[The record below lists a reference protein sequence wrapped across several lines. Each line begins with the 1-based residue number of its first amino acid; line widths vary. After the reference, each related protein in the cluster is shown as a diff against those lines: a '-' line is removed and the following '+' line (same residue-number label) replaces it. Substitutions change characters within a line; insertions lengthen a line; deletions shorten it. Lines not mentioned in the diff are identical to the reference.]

1 METPTYVIEG
11 TQDNFQQ
18 TVVQR
23 SLEVPVL
30 LDCWSPQCEPCKTLT
45 PILEKLAAEYA
56 GRFELV
62 KVNVDVHRQ
71 VAMALG
77 VRSVPTVYLIK
88 GGQPVDGFAGAQPEA
103 NIRQLLDRHVAPPA
117 YDPLDA
123 AKEAMAEGDLPQAAA
138 HFRALL
144 DDQPDHGEALLGM
157 ARVALTEAG
166 PEAAEAWLDQIKE
179 ENSAYV
185 QATRLRGVI
194 AFSGDAGDVDAL
206 RNAVETNPK
215 DVESW
220 YQLGAS
226 LAVASAF
233 EPALNAFLEVVKL
246 DREFREDAGRKALLS
261 LFDLLGAEDPAVIAA
276 RRQLAC
282 LLF

>member
-1 METPTYVIEG
+1 
-11 TQDNFQQ
+11 
-18 TVVQR
+18 
-23 SLEVPVL
+23 
-30 LDCWSPQCEPCKTLT
+30 
-45 PILEKLAAEYA
+45 
-56 GRFELV
+56 
-62 KVNVDVHRQ
+62 
-71 VAMALG
+71 
-77 VRSVPTVYLIK
+77 
-88 GGQPVDGFAGAQPEA
+88 
-103 NIRQLLDRHVAPPA
+103 
-117 YDPLDA
+117 
-123 AKEAMAEGDLPQAAA
+123 
-138 HFRALL
+138 
-144 DDQPDHGEALLGM
+144 M

-166 PEAAEAWLDQIKE
+166 PDAAEAWLDQIKE

-194 AFSGDAGDVDAL
+194 AFSGDAGDVETL
-206 RNAVETNPK
+206 RTAVETNPK

-233 EPALNAFLEVVKL
+233 EPALSAFLEVVKL

-261 LFDLLGAEDPAVIAA
+261 LFDLLGGEDPAVIAA